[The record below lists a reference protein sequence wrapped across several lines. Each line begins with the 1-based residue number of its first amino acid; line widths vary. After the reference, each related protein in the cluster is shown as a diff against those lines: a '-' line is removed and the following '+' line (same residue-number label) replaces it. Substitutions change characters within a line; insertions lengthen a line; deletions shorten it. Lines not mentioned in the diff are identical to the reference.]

1 VVSPNVPK
9 SGSNDAPA
17 NLTKRRCT
25 YNVRRI
31 RRDFSYSIQEIAE
44 LFALH
49 PNAVRRWLKEGL
61 RRIDGQ
67 KPHLVHGSNLIDFLA
82 QRQKQRKRHCE
93 PGEMFCCRC
102 RAPRL
107 PRADTVTIDTVNAR
121 HSMIR
126 GICELCGTKMNR
138 GVLVERIADAETAFN
153 LTPTSQRLKETS
165 DAAL

>member
-1 VVSPNVPK
+1 M
-9 SGSNDAPA
+9 
-17 NLTKRRCT
+17 
-25 YNVRRI
+25 
-31 RRDFSYSIQEIAE
+31 SYAIPEIAE

-49 PNAVRRWLKEGL
+49 PNAVRRWMKEGL

-82 QRQKQRKRHCE
+82 QRQKERKRRCK

-107 PRADTVTIDTVNAR
+107 PRRGTVTIDTVNAR

-138 GVLVERIADAETAFN
+138 GVLTERVADAEAAFN
-153 LTPTSQRLKETS
+153 LTVTSQRLEETT
-165 DAAL
+165 DVAVQC